1 MSDVFTMENYM
12 GKIPVNE
19 GRLQKCQQSFKRAV
33 TPFTTEISYLQSKLH
48 SGPGHRRMYRRKIDF
63 VTSLKSGHGA
73 VQLHCAAAGWW
84 WSGTAGQHENYSRK
98 WPDP

>member
-1 MSDVFTMENYM
+1 MENYM

-19 GRLQKCQQSFKRAV
+19 GRASEMPAVIQNGRWLHLLQKSVIYNQNSTVDPAIAACKEGKS
-33 TPFTTEISYLQSKLH
+33 I
-48 SGPGHRRMYRRKIDF
+48 F

-73 VQLHCAAAGWW
+73 VQLHCTAAGWW
-84 WSGTAGQHENYSRK
+84 WSGTAGQHGNYSRK